1 MKAAGVK
8 LYILA
13 AALAL
18 VVSPVFADTS
28 ILGYGGPGNELNP
41 AGQPMDLLRDPNGLS
56 LLDDITRT
64 PTGLLYPLPY
74 AYPAMTQSKSDP
86 DIWSTG
92 WIEGRFLGSF
102 GSNIGS
108 AAFGEYADWNSG
120 PLATSLGFLM

>member
-1 MKAAGVK
+1 MKRFGKK
-8 LYILA
+8 LYFWAAVLA
-13 AALAL
+13 VAG
-18 VVSPVFADTS
+18 SPAFGDTG

-92 WIEGRFLGSF
+92 WIAGGFLGSF
-102 GSNIGS
+102 
-108 AAFGEYADWNSG
+108 
-120 PLATSLGFLM
+120 